1 MDPDAEAEMIV
12 VANIKAANNEYLGS
26 QCVAMVEAFG
36 FFSRLIYKRVLFT
49 FFCDEEFL
57 LPCAD
62 PDVDLGPDP
71 DGKYNEADEDE
82 EHRVGRQGR
91 HLFPLLVCSALGLK
105 KPSPG
110 ANILI
115 LFNFQVIFYLFCDFR
130 DGYYCVW
137 IILRSK
143 DNYEV
148 QAKCHLW
155 RQKSPRG
162 CRSSSS
168 SGFLIL

>member
-1 MDPDAEAEMIV
+1 
-12 VANIKAANNEYLGS
+12 
-26 QCVAMVEAFG
+26 MV
-36 FFSRLIYKRVLFT
+36 SFT

-57 LPCAD
+57 LPCPD

-115 LFNFQVIFYLFCDFR
+115 LFNFQVLF
-130 DGYYCVW
+130 
-137 IILRSK
+137 L
-143 DNYEV
+143 
-148 QAKCHLW
+148 
-155 RQKSPRG
+155 P
-162 CRSSSS
+162 
-168 SGFLIL
+168 FL